1 VPAIDPDIR
10 ALPLDEVADA
20 ALGRARALGAQHA
33 EVRVER
39 VRSRQVALRDT
50 ALAGLHDGEDVGV
63 AVRVVHDGTWGFAAS
78 PDVCAETAV
87 ALAEQAVALARL
99 ARPLRDRAVE
109 LAPEP
114 VHHGEWVSA
123 FTHDPFEVDPGD
135 VVALLQQRSEM
146 LLRHPAV
153 AHTTASL
160 AQVHEATFY
169 ADLAGTS
176 TRQQRVR
183 VAPEI
188 EVLGLDADAGTFE
201 TMRSLAAPAGRGY
214 EYVTG
219 EDGVHDWDAEVAELP
234 ELLAQRLRA
243 PSVEPGRYDLVIDP
257 TNLWLTIHES
267 IGHATELDRAL
278 GYEANYAGTSFA
290 TPDQLGTLRYGS
302 PLLDVTADRTMPHG
316 LATVGWDHEG
326 VHAQRWPLVRK
337 GVLVGYQ
344 TDRWSAT
351 LLQPPTASHGCAFAQ
366 GPSRVPL
373 QRMANVSIDAA
384 PGGPT
389 TEQMIASV
397 QDGLYVV
404 GDKSWSID
412 MQRYNFQFTA
422 QRFYRIKDG
431 RLAGQVR
438 DAAYQ
443 GRTPEFW
450 GALDAVG
457 GADSW
462 WLGGTFV
469 CGKAQPGQT
478 APVSHGSPAVLVR
491 GVNVLNTAQEGSHG

>member
-1 VPAIDPDIR
+1 VIDPEFR
-10 ALPLDEVADA
+10 ALPLDALADA
-20 ALGRARALGAQHA
+20 ALQRARALGVEHA

-39 VRSRQVALRDT
+39 VRSRRVALRDR
-50 ALAGLHDGEDVGV
+50 ALASMHDGEDVGL
-63 AVRVVHDGTWGFAAS
+63 AVRVVHDGTWGFASS
-78 PDVCAETAV
+78 PDLAPETA
-87 ALAEQAVALARL
+87 AGLAEQAVAVATL

-114 VHHGEWVSA
+114 VHQGEWVSA
-123 FTHDPFEVDPGD
+123 YTHDPFDVDSAE
-135 VVALLQQRSEM
+135 VVALLQDRSER

-160 AQVHEATFY
+160 AQVREATFY
-169 ADLAGTS
+169 ADLAGTA
-176 TRQQRVR
+176 TLQQRVR
-183 VAPEI
+183 VAPEL

-234 ELLAQRLRA
+234 DLLAERLQA

-302 PLLDVTADRTMPHG
+302 PLLDVTADRTRPHG

-326 VHAQRWPLVRK
+326 VRAQRWPLVRQ
-337 GVLVGYQ
+337 GVLVGFQ

-351 LLQPPTASHGCAFAQ
+351 LLQPLEASRGCAFAQ

-373 QRMANVSIDAA
+373 QRMANVSIDPA
-384 PGGPT
+384 PDGPST
-389 TEQMIASV
+389 SELIASV
-397 QDGLYVV
+397 RDGLYVV

-422 QRFYRIKDG
+422 QRFSRIRDG
-431 RLAGQVR
+431 RLVGQVR

-450 GALDAVG
+450 GALEAVG
-457 GADSW
+457 GPGTW